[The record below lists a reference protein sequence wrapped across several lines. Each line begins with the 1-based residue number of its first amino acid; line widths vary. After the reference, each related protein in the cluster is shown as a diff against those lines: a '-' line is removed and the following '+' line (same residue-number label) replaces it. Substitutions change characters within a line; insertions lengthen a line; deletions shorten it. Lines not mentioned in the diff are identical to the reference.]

1 MVKLVRWPSGT
12 GTAVKNIAGTAP
24 RAGTASEGII
34 FVSDEKVTAVR
45 AEVERAKK
53 ELERAKWEKELQKR
67 VYEAEIEWFQ

>member
-24 RAGTASEGII
+24 RAGTASEGIM
-34 FVSDEKVTAVR
+34 FVSDEEVAGLR
-45 AEVERAKK
+45 AEMERAKK

-67 VYEAEIEWFQ
+67 VYEADIEWLQ